1 MALFSQGNIVRCPI
15 GILVMLNSFI
25 QRRHVVQA
33 GLLQSHANLDRD

>member
-1 MALFSQGNIVRCPI
+1 MVPHKHFGDVEEL
-15 GILVMLNSFI
+15 FI